1 MINLIDRVRCTL
13 QSLKSKLLSQAML
26 GFVTAVILVAT
37 TACDGTEVASKSNLD
52 NPPPGTITEL
62 YKPIT
67 PEVGGMN
74 KYSDI
79 DPRIDTSKVDAKAE
93 RLIKKAKNSEGR
105 DINPLENIKKEFDRK
120 GIQERVKD
128 TADSV
133 SKSAQETVDGIS
145 KGTSKGLANLKEN
158 TSSFKDEIKESAKN
172 GY

>member
-1 MINLIDRVRCTL
+1 MIQHQLP
-13 QSLKSKLLSQAML
+13 KLYFFGRLS
-26 GFVTAVILVAT
+26 
-37 TACDGTEVASKSNLD
+37 
-52 NPPPGTITEL
+52 
-62 YKPIT
+62 
-67 PEVGGMN
+67 
-74 KYSDI
+74 
-79 DPRIDTSKVDAKAE
+79 DTY
-93 RLIKKAKNSEGR
+93 KNSEGR

>member
-1 MINLIDRVRCTL
+1 MINLIDTVKCTL
-13 QSLKSKLLSQAML
+13 KSLKSKLLSQAML
-26 GFVTAVILVAT
+26 IFVAAMILVTT
-37 TACDGTEVASKSNLD
+37 TACNVTEEASKSNLD
-52 NPPPGTITEL
+52 NPPSGKITEL

-67 PEVGGMN
+67 PDVGGMN
-74 KYSDI
+74 KYSDV

-93 RLIKKAKNSEGR
+93 RLIKQAKNSEGK

-158 TSSFKDEIKESAKN
+158 TSSFKDEIKESAKK